1 MSAHC
6 EIFVYGATPG
16 GIGAAIAAARK
27 GRRVVLAE
35 PTGHIGGLM
44 TSGLGRTDID
54 WPEAS
59 GAIYREFLH
68 KVLAHYTDRYGAG
81 SRQVEDC
88 RGGMFF
94 EPSVASQLFAA
105 MLDAEKPNLTVI
117 TGYLL
122 KRAVTEHGRLVAVEA
137 AAADGKLERWQA
149 DAFIDATYEGDL
161 AAAAGVPYLTGRESR
176 DDWNEEYAG
185 KLYMNFDPTKKV
197 LPGSTGEGDHRIQAY
212 NYRLCLTDVPEKRV
226 TCYKPEVYQ
235 REDYTSLIGDVE
247 AGRVKSIR
255 DVLNILPVPNG
266 KTDANNHHYCM
277 CSSDLPEENQE
288 YLEGDEYVRQRIRTR
303 QRHYLEGLLWF
314 LQNDES
320 LPDAFRQDALRFG
333 YAADEFSGNG
343 HFPPQLY
350 VREGRRICGEFM
362 FTENDARLAPGLG
375 RTPVHGD
382 CVVVGSYAIDSHATR
397 KREPEGENVA
407 LEGFLGLGWIT
418 DIYQVPYGVMVPQK
432 VDGLLVPVAV
442 SATHMGLGTIRM
454 EPCWMQLGFA
464 AGVAADLSLG
474 LGIPERRLP
483 IDLLQDRLLEE
494 GQMITYFR
502 DADPLTEEGAAL
514 QYWGAKGVFD
524 GYEAQPNQPASVA
537 FASRLLALARL
548 LPGGRSLPALPASA
562 AILPAGV
569 DMGPRLPKDEPSPA
583 EYWQANPMLTR
594 PMLARWVET
603 LNNRLSAEISFS
615 GDASVN
621 SGFSGGTHDSAGS
634 IVRVGELCRIV
645 YQFLKNNRS

>member
-1 MSAHC
+1 
-6 EIFVYGATPG
+6 
-16 GIGAAIAAARK
+16 
-27 GRRVVLAE
+27 VVLAE

-59 GAIYREFLH
+59 GAIYREFLQ
-68 KVLAHYTDRYGAG
+68 KVLAYYTDRYGAD
-81 SRQVEDC
+81 SQQVKDC
-88 RGGMFF
+88 HGGMFF
-94 EPSVASQLFAA
+94 EPSIASRLFTG
-105 MLDAEKPNLTVI
+105 MLEAEKANLTLL
-117 TGYLL
+117 TGRLL
-122 KRAVTEHGRLVAVEA
+122 KQASIDHGRLVAVDVAEPA
-137 AAADGKLERWQA
+137 GKVVRWSA
-149 DAFIDATYEGDL
+149 DAFIDASYEGDL

-185 KLYMNFDPTKKV
+185 KLYMNFDRTKKV

-212 NYRLCLTDVPEKRV
+212 NYRLCLTDVPENRV
-226 TCYKPEVYQ
+226 ACYKPEVYQ
-235 REDYTSLIGDVE
+235 RKDYTSLAGDVE

-288 YLEGDEYVRQRIRTR
+288 YLDGDETVRQRIRTR

-314 LQNDES
+314 LQNDEL
-320 LPDAFRQDALRFG
+320 LPQAFRQEALQFG
-333 YAADEFSGNG
+333 YAADEFAGNG
-343 HFPPQLY
+343 NFPPQLY
-350 VREGRRICGEFM
+350 VREGRRICGEYM

-382 CVVVGSYAIDSHATR
+382 SVVVGSYAIDSHATR

-418 DIYQVPYGVMVPQK
+418 EIYQVPYGVMVPQQ

-464 AGVAADLSLG
+464 AGVAADMSLS
-474 LGIPERRLP
+474 LGIPERKLP

-494 GQMITYFR
+494 GQMITFFR
-502 DADPLTEEGAAL
+502 DADPLTEEGSAL
-514 QYWGAKGVFD
+514 QYWGAKGLFD
-524 GYEAQPNQPASVA
+524 SYEAQPDQPVSVA
-537 FASRLLALARL
+537 FASRMLDLARL

-562 AILPAGV
+562 AVLPAGM
-569 DMGPRLPKDEPSPA
+569 DMGPRLPITEPAPA
-583 EYWQANPMLTR
+583 EYWQAHPLLPR
-594 PMLARWVET
+594 PMLASWVET
-603 LNNRLSAEISFS
+603 LNSRLSAGISIQPEAGQSPGFPA
-615 GDASVN
+615 DSV
-621 SGFSGGTHDSAGS
+621 DAGS
-634 IVRVGELCRIV
+634 ETVRRGELCRIV
-645 YQFLKNNRS
+645 YQFLKKTRS

>member
-1 MSAHC
+1 MSYQC
-6 EIFVYGATPG
+6 EVFVYGATPG

-59 GAIYREFLH
+59 GAIYREFLQ
-68 KVLAHYTDRYGAG
+68 KVLADYTARYGPD
-81 SRQVEDC
+81 SQQVKDC

-94 EPSVASQLFAA
+94 EPSVAEKLFAG
-105 MLDAEKPNLTVI
+105 MVEAEKQNLTVL
-117 TGYLL
+117 TGHLL
-122 KRAVTEHGRLVAVEA
+122 KQAVTEQNRLVAVELA
-137 AAADGKLERWQA
+137 ASNGEISRWSA
-149 DAFIDATYEGDL
+149 GAFIDATYEGDL

-185 KLYMNFDPTKKV
+185 KLYMNFDGTKRV
-197 LPGSTGEGDHRIQAY
+197 FPGSTGEGDHRIQAY
-212 NYRLCLTDVPEKRV
+212 NYRLCLTDVPENRIA
-226 TCYKPEVYQ
+226 CYKPEVYR

-288 YLEGDEYVRQRIRTR
+288 YLDGDEAVRRRIRTR

-314 LQNDES
+314 LQHDEA
-320 LPDAFRQDALRFG
+320 LPETFRQDALRFG
-333 YAADEFSGNG
+333 YAADEFAESG

-350 VREGRRICGEFM
+350 VREGRRICGEYM

-382 CVVVGSYAIDSHATR
+382 SVVVGSYAIDSHATR
-397 KREPEGENVA
+397 KREPAGENVA

-418 DIYQVPYGVMVPQK
+418 EIYQVPYGVMVPQQ

-464 AGVAADLSLG
+464 AGVAADMSLT
-474 LGIPERRLP
+474 LGTPERKLP

-494 GQMITYFR
+494 GQMITFFR
-502 DADPLTEEGAAL
+502 DANPLTEEGTAL

-524 GYEAQPNQPASVA
+524 SYEAEPDRPVSVA

-562 AILPAGV
+562 NVLPAGV
-569 DMGPRLPKDEPSPA
+569 DMGPRLPKTEPSPA
-583 EYWQANPMLTR
+583 EYWQAHPLLPR

-603 LNNRLSAEISFS
+603 LNSRLAAGISLSA
-615 GDASVN
+615 DAGRSSTVSVDAAD
-621 SGFSGGTHDSAGS
+621 GE
-634 IVRVGELCRIV
+634 IVRVGEFCRIV
-645 YQFLKNNRS
+645 YQYLKKNRS